1 MTDPIFVAALGVI
14 GLLVGSF
21 LNVCI
26 YRLPKHE
33 TVFWGRSHCQA
44 CGRQIR
50 AWENVPV
57 ASWLLLRGKCAGCGA
72 AISWQYPIVEL
83 VTGLVFAAGAWLF
96 GPSLLLASRLV
107 FAAAMIVLFTVDLNE
122 RILPNAITLPGI
134 LVGLAFSLVT
144 PPGIV
149 AALIGV
155 VACSLALWGTG
166 EVVSR
171 VMGKD
176 ALGFGDVKMVAMMGA
191 FLGWKLTL
199 VSLFLAS
206 SLGSAIGLTI
216 VAITRNREY
225 MLPLGSFLAVGG
237 LAAAAFGD
245 PLISWYV
252 GRLLGR

>member
-1 MTDPIFVAALGVI
+1 MTDPIFVAALGAI

-33 TVFWGRSHCQA
+33 TIFWGRSHCQA

-50 AWENVPV
+50 AWENVPI
-57 ASWLLLRGKCAGCGA
+57 ASWLLLRGQCAGCGA
-72 AISWQYPIVEL
+72 AISWQYPIVDL
-83 VTGLVFAAGAWLF
+83 MTCLAFAAGACLF
-96 GPSLLLASRLV
+96 GPSLLLVSRLV

-122 RILPNAITLPGI
+122 RILPNAITLPGM

-144 PPGIV
+144 PPGVV

-199 VSLFLAS
+199 VALFLAS
-206 SLGSAIGLTI
+206 SLGSAIGLAI

-245 PLISWYV
+245 PLIAWYV
-252 GRLLGR
+252 GTLLGR

>member
-1 MTDPIFVAALGVI
+1 MTDPIFVAALGAI

-50 AWENVPV
+50 AWENLPV
-57 ASWLLLRGKCAGCGA
+57 VSWLVLRGKCAGCGA
-72 AISWQYPIVEL
+72 PISWQYPIVEL
-83 VTGLVFAAGAWLF
+83 VTGLAFAAGAWLF
-96 GPSLLLASRLV
+96 GPSLLLVSRLV

-122 RILPNAITLPGI
+122 RILPNAITVPGI

-144 PPGIV
+144 PPGVV
-149 AALIGV
+149 AALIGA

-166 EVVSR
+166 EAVSR

-206 SLGSAIGLTI
+206 SLGSVIGLAI
-216 VAITRNREY
+216 VAVTRNREY

-245 PLISWYV
+245 PLIAWYV
-252 GRLLGR
+252 GTLLGR